1 MYYKSEYIGKTVSA
15 SQWLNFLY
23 QLNRTT
29 IIGSNFLT
37 RNSLTLHS
45 FSKHVRFNAY
55 LSSQVSWMKF
65 NFNTLLIPGCI
76 THIRLIC
83 LSFICVYIT
92 LIFMHAKA
100 NIRTYGHTNL
110 NPDLFY
116 SSFRQKANVCSLC
129 QLCKKVIKFSC
140 VTHVCKI
147 LKFRWQIKVKLSLS
161 SDGMTWVCV

>member
-55 LSSQVSWMKF
+55 LSSMDGIQFQYFTNSRVHY
-65 NFNTLLIPGCI
+65 
-76 THIRLIC
+76 THSIDM
-83 LSFICVYIT
+83 SFIHMCVHHFNI
-92 LIFMHAKA
+92 HACKSKYSD
-100 NIRTYGHTNL
+100 IWTHKFKSRFI
-110 NPDLFY
+110 LFIIPT
-116 SSFRQKANVCSLC
+116 KANVCFLC

-147 LKFRWQIKVKLSLS
+147 LIFRWQIKVKLSLS